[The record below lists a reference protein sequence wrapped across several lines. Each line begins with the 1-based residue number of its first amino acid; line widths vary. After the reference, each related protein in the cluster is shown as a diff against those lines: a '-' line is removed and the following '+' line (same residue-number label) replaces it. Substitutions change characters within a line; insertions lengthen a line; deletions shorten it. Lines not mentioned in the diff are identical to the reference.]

1 MNQFSTFKA
10 LAASALM
17 LTCGFGAIAQDR
29 NNDDEVV
36 KLDARSSRF
45 NYREGEIIVKFKPS
59 SLVNVR
65 SLNNGRF
72 STTGIK
78 TLDAKLN
85 ALGLFEAEPLMPL
98 SGGTVSTLSVK
109 SLSGQKVVD
118 NDMSKLYRLKF
129 DTAKLQSVDDAITQI
144 KSMAEVEYAE
154 PNYLV
159 YTLATDADV
168 YSLDPLYTQQWGFDA
183 INLPALWAMPKISDK
198 RPVIAILDT
207 GVEFTHMDLLNNI
220 WTNEAEYSGA
230 TGTDD
235 DGNGFA
241 DDMYGWDFVNQN
253 NRMDDYNGH
262 GTHCAGIAAAVGG
275 NGNGGV
281 GANPDALIMPIAV
294 LQSDGAGD
302 IATLVKGIDYATANG
317 ADVLSLSLGTYASSI
332 ALEQALAKAYQNAV
346 IVAAAGNDNLCIN
359 PHKCGNPPKVGAPMY
374 PAAYT
379 FVLGVQATDK
389 SGSLASFSN
398 YDCDG
403 PLFSNPTYFSE
414 EQLYNYELKAPGV
427 SVMSTYPGGRYKA
440 LNGTSM
446 ACPLVAGAISRLLQC
461 KEYASKEI
469 LFGDLIHAAN
479 GGNVNMLATYNITD
493 ADRKPNLRLVTYEL
507 NDTTGGDGD
516 YRADAG
522 ETLEIYPT
530 LRNDWGQAENI
541 KISIDF
547 GENEDLSIAQ
557 FIANDVDFGKPL
569 SSYAKGKSANP
580 IRIKLRDEIADGR
593 RIKFVLKATCDNME
607 GELTHEFTVT
617 VENGVE
623 IGGMVT
629 EDLTL
634 YPDVHYIV
642 TKSIAVPDSVKLTI
656 KPGTV
661 LKFKAGTGMSFS
673 ERAILDCVGTP
684 DSMITFTMA
693 DGETGRI
700 TSISGPFYFSK
711 NPESLIDSIN
721 NRVAYVYDYLQE
733 FNFVHFN
740 GINSQSRLLE
750 NLTFKNCIFS
760 LCNIDGNLSGNA
772 RFEYC
777 SVFHNRLN
785 TRNSNSGYL
794 LTIIN
799 SNFLSNEYSDPSC
812 FIGHDLDIIGG
823 KKASYN
829 YICGNLF
836 SNISRKFGR
845 CYSVSFETSTPSIL
859 KDYENYFG
867 SSIEYNVRKV
877 IHDMENPFNP
887 VGFGYVDLSNM
898 RTRPNPECHGI
909 VWKVVVNGYDAQ
921 DEFEQLS
928 PLGVGTHKFEV
939 YFNRKMKESAIPNIS
954 MGVRPPYTQTAIAE
968 NGSWSEYT
976 YQENDTTDV
985 TVSVYTA
992 YLTITG
998 NGALDGLNRIYVD
1011 GAQDLEN
1018 FEIPVENMRFNVEV
1032 SASGAMSAGFM
1043 AEAGLGKVNLTWE
1056 NPEENFDDMLGYN
1069 MYRYT
1074 VDTLGVASDTIRI
1087 NTRLLE
1093 PEEVALTDYDVVP
1106 GTTYYY
1112 YYKVMSTD
1120 LTENSPSLTIAA
1132 TPLTASKG
1140 DANGSMSID
1149 VADVVTEIAYLTNQ
1163 NPQPFIF
1170 EAADVN
1176 SDTYVNILDVVG
1188 TINIITTPAEASAM
1202 TADNAA
1208 TYSIEDGILY
1218 IESPVALGGVQL
1230 LLNTTA
1236 DKFEAMDALSGFEL
1250 VTSRQS
1256 ENSCLVLA
1264 YSMSGRSIATG
1275 KQAILKI
1282 GDAAI
1287 DEIILSDARGTNVL
1301 AVNADISGVGAVE
1314 AMQMSLP
1321 YPNPFSSELAIPYI
1335 IGQSGDNDV
1344 KIVVSDL
1351 AGRSVYLYETVNDLG
1366 EYLHTWTPGESVA
1379 NGVYFVS
1386 LYVNDTLMQTA
1397 KVVKE

>member
-1 MNQFSTFKA
+1 MKHLNLKA
-10 LAASALM
+10 FAASAL
-17 LTCGFGAIAQDR
+17 LLACGFGATAQDR

-45 NYREGEIIVKFKPS
+45 NYREGEIIVKFKQN
-59 SLVNVR
+59 SLVAVR
-65 SLNNGRF
+65 SLKNGQF
-72 STTGIK
+72 YTTGVK

-85 ALGLFEAEPLMPL
+85 SMGLFEAEPLMPL
-98 SGGTVSTLSVK
+98 SGGRVNNGVAVK
-109 SLSGQKVVD
+109 SLSGRVVND

-129 DTAKLQSVDDAITQI
+129 DTAKLKSVDDAITEI

-159 YTLATDADV
+159 YTLATDADA
-168 YSLDPLYTQQWGFDA
+168 YSLDPLYSQQWGFDA
-183 INLPALWAMPKISDK
+183 INLPALWAMPKISEK

-207 GVEFTHMDLLNNI
+207 GVEFTHLDLLNNI
-220 WTNEAEYSGA
+220 WTNEAEFSGS

-262 GTHCAGIAAAVGG
+262 GTHCAGIAAAVGC

-317 ADVLSLSLGTYASSI
+317 ADILSLSLGTYASSI

-346 IVAAAGNDNLCIN
+346 IVAAAGNDGLCIN
-359 PHKCGNPPKVGAPMY
+359 PHKCPMEIGAPMY

-389 SGSLASFSN
+389 SGELASFSN

-403 PLFSNPTYFSE
+403 PLFSNPIFFGE

-461 KEYASKEI
+461 KEYARKEI

-557 FIANDVDFGKPL
+557 FIANNVDFGKPL
-569 SSYAKGKSANP
+569 SSYAKAKSANP

-593 RIKFVLKATCDNME
+593 RIKFVIKATCGNME
-607 GELTHEFTVT
+607 RELAHEFTVT

-629 EDLTL
+629 EDMTL

-673 ERAILDCVGTP
+673 KNAILDCVGTP
-684 DSMITFTMA
+684 DSMITFTVA
-693 DGETGRI
+693 DGENGTIEGFHGKANQQSMQIGTHKVIRSVPIHTISYVCIDRMKGR
-700 TSISGPFYFSK
+700 TSFLEKI
-711 NPESLIDSIN
+711 
-721 NRVAYVYDYLQE
+721 
-733 FNFVHFN
+733 
-740 GINSQSRLLE
+740 RL
-750 NLTFKNCIFS
+750 NNCILKLNQGLFIADCELNYTQLYDNLIKVYFTGVNGLYS
-760 LCNIDGNLSGNA
+760 NMQNNIMD
-772 RFEYC
+772 
-777 SVFHNRLN
+777 
-785 TRNSNSGYL
+785 NSGLYDLYWSWL
-794 LTIIN
+794 LDN
-799 SNFLSNEYSDPSC
+799 NYSNKSTRYSQVSNTLYGPS
-812 FIGHDLDIIGG
+812 
-823 KKASYN
+823 
-829 YICGNLF
+829 
-836 SNISRKFGR
+836 
-845 CYSVSFETSTPSIL
+845 EPSIYT
-859 KDYENYFG
+859 DTITYYGTACEHIARRG
-867 SSIEYNVRKV
+867 IW
-877 IHDMENPFNP
+877 DMENPFNP
-887 VGFGYVDLSNM
+887 TGFGYVDLSNM
-898 RTRPNPECHGI
+898 RTRPHPECHGI

-921 DEFEQLS
+921 DEFEQLP

-939 YFNRKMKESAIPNIS
+939 YFNRKMKESAVPNIS

-968 NGSWSEYT
+968 NGTWSEYT

-1018 FEIPVENMRFNVEV
+1018 FEIPVENMRFNVQV

-1093 PEEVALTDYDVVP
+1093 PEEVVLTDYDVVP

-1112 YYKVMSTD
+1112 YYKVLRTNM
-1120 LTENSPSLTIAA
+1120 TENSPSLTVAA

-1176 SDTYVNILDVVG
+1176 SDEAVNILDVVG
-1188 TINIITTPAEASAM
+1188 TLNIIITPADASAM
-1202 TADNAA
+1202 IADNAA

-1250 VTSRQS
+1250 VTSRQD

-1275 KQAILKI
+1275 RQAILKI

-1287 DEIILSDARGTNVL
+1287 DEIILSDTRGKNVL
-1301 AVNADISGVGAVE
+1301 AANADISGIGSIE

-1321 YPNPFSSELAIPYI
+1321 YPNPFTVELSIPYI
-1335 IGQSGDNDV
+1335 IGQSGDNNV
-1344 KIVVSDL
+1344 KIMITDL
-1351 AGRSVYLYETVNDLG
+1351 AGRTVNIHETVQDLG
-1366 EYLHTWTPGESVA
+1366 KYVYTWTPDESVA
-1379 NGVYFVS
+1379 DGVYFVS

>member
-1 MNQFSTFKA
+1 MFNSTKIKA
-10 LAASALM
+10 IAASAVL
-17 LTCGFGAIAQDR
+17 LACGVGTLYAQDR

-45 NYREGEIIVKFKPS
+45 NYREGEIIVKFKENS
-59 SLVNVR
+59 IVAVR
-65 SLNNGRF
+65 SLKDGRF
-72 STTGIK
+72 STTGVK

-85 ALGLFEAEPLMPL
+85 DLGLFEAEPLMPL
-98 SGGTVSTLSVK
+98 SGGNVNAGVTVK
-109 SLSGQKVVD
+109 SLSGKVIND
-118 NDMSKLYRLKF
+118 NNMSKLYRLRF
-129 DTAKLQSVDDAITQI
+129 DTTKLKSVDATIDEI
-144 KSMAEVEYAE
+144 KSMGEVEYAE

-159 YTLATDADV
+159 YSLATDADA
-168 YSLDPLYTQQWGFDA
+168 YSLDPLYSQQWGFDA

-207 GVEFTHMDLLNNI
+207 GVEFTHLDLLNNI
-220 WTNEAEYSGA
+220 WTNEAEFVGASGV
-230 TGTDD
+230 DD

-241 DDMYGWDFVNQN
+241 DDMYGWDFINQS

-262 GTHCAGIAAAVGG
+262 GTHCAGIAAAAGG

-281 GANPDALIMPIAV
+281 GANPDALIMPISV

-302 IATLVKGIDYATANG
+302 IATLIKGIDYAVANG
-317 ADVLSLSLGTYASSI
+317 ADILSLSLGTYASSI
-332 ALEQALAKAYQNAV
+332 AFEQALGKAYQNAV
-346 IVAAAGNDNLCIN
+346 IVAAAGNDGKCIN
-359 PHKCGNPPKVGAPMY
+359 PHKCGDPERMGTPMY
-374 PAAYT
+374 PAAYN
-379 FVLGVQATDK
+379 FVLGVQATSQ

-403 PLFSNPTYFSE
+403 PLFSNPTFFGE

-522 ETLEIYPT
+522 EMLEIYPT
-530 LRNDWGQAENI
+530 LRNDWGKAENI

-557 FIANDVDFGKPL
+557 FMANNVDFGKSL

-580 IRIKLRDEIADGR
+580 IRIKLRNEIADGR

-607 GELTHEFTVT
+607 GELVHDITVK

-623 IGGMVT
+623 IGGMIT
-629 EDLTL
+629 ENTTL
-634 YPDVHYIV
+634 YPNVHYIV
-642 TKSIAVPDSVKLTI
+642 TKSIAVPDNVKLTI
-656 KPGTV
+656 KPGAV
-661 LKFKAGTGMSFS
+661 LKFKANTGMSFAQN
-673 ERAILDCVGTP
+673 AILDCVGTP
-684 DSMITFTMA
+684 DSMIVFSFDEITAARLSGTRSNNGKFQH
-693 DGETGRI
+693 EVKFVKFEGR
-700 TSISGPFYFSK
+700 FSAT
-711 NPESLIDSIN
+711 NVQMIDCLG
-721 NRVAYVYDYLQE
+721 YLS
-733 FNFVHFN
+733 
-740 GINSQSRLLE
+740 NSSNYYQCNMTRCSFIGL
-750 NLTFKNCIFS
+750 FS
-760 LCNIDGNLSGNA
+760 ANLSGNIPLI
-772 RFEYC
+772 Y
-777 SVFHNRLN
+777 
-785 TRNSNSGYL
+785 Y
-794 LTIIN
+794 
-799 SNFLSNEYSDPSC
+799 SNFSSLIKPSYES
-812 FIGHDLDIIGG
+812 FIDKNFNANNNAFLIDADSKDHAISANYDTPQIIKDSTNYYGTAREDIARKGILDM
-823 KKASYN
+823 A
-829 YICGNLF
+829 
-836 SNISRKFGR
+836 
-845 CYSVSFETSTPSIL
+845 
-859 KDYENYFG
+859 
-867 SSIEYNVRKV
+867 
-877 IHDMENPFNP
+877 NPFNP

-898 RTRPNPECHGI
+898 RTRPSAVNHGI

-921 DEFEQLS
+921 DEFEQMP

-954 MGVRPPYTQTAIAE
+954 MDVRPPYTQNAIAE

-992 YLTITG
+992 YLTI
-998 NGALDGLNRIYVD
+998 NGSGAFDGLNRIYVD

-1018 FEIPVENMRFNVEV
+1018 FEIPVENVRFNVDV
-1032 SASGAMSAGFM
+1032 SASGAMSTGFM

-1074 VDTLGVASDTIRI
+1074 VDTAGVASDTIKI

-1093 PEEVALTDYDVVP
+1093 PEEVNLTDFDVVP

-1112 YYKVMSTD
+1112 YYKVLRTS
-1120 LTENSPSLTIAA
+1120 LTENSPSLTVAA

-1188 TINIITTPAEASAM
+1188 TLNIIITPDAASAM
-1202 TADNAA
+1202 TVDNAA
-1208 TYSIEDGILY
+1208 TYSVEDGVLY

-1236 DKFEAMDALSGFEL
+1236 DKFEAMEALDGFEL

-1275 KQAILKI
+1275 RQAILKL
-1282 GDAAI
+1282 GDATI

-1301 AVNADISGVGAVE
+1301 AVNADVSGVGSIE

-1321 YPNPFSSELAIPYI
+1321 YPNPFTTELNVPYI
-1335 IGQSGDNDV
+1335 IGQNGDNDV
-1344 KIVVSDL
+1344 KITVTDL
-1351 AGRSVYLYETVNDLG
+1351 AGRTVAAYEAVNG
-1366 EYLHTWTPGESVA
+1366 IGSYTWTWTPGKTVA
-1379 NGVYFVS
+1379 DGVYFVS
-1386 LYVNDTLMQTA
+1386 LYVNDTLMQTT
-1397 KVVKE
+1397 KVVKN

>member
-10 LAASALM
+10 LATSALM

-168 YSLDPLYTQQWGFDA
+168 YSLDPLYSQQWGFDA

-207 GVEFTHMDLLNNI
+207 GVEFTHLDLLNNI
-220 WTNEAEYSGA
+220 WTNEAEFSGA

-359 PHKCGNPPKVGAPMY
+359 PHLCGNPPKVGAPMY

-403 PLFSNPTYFSE
+403 PLFSNPAYFSE

-427 SVMSTYPGGRYKA
+427 TVMSTYPGGRYKA

-569 SSYAKGKSANP
+569 SSYAKAKSANP

-607 GELTHEFTVT
+607 GELIHEFTVT

-656 KPGTV
+656 KPGAV

-673 ERAILDCVGTP
+673 KGAILDCVGNP

-693 DGETGRI
+693 YGETGSLDGFYGVSDYEYI
-700 TSISGPFYFSK
+700 TLLGERLSIPIHKFSYVRFNHLVNRGYLFNDMMLENSIVKNLDVGILFSIRSSGDLYLTTFKSNIYSTGFSRGDF
-711 NPESLIDSIN
+711 NGVYN
-721 NRVAYVYDYLQE
+721 NCVNNQTPYSFKIL
-733 FNFVHFN
+733 
-740 GINSQSRLLE
+740 GINSPVYFRTQ
-750 NLTFKNCIFS
+750 NNIFS
-760 LCNIDGNLSGNA
+760 NKSIYLGIGNLELDTNTPVIIEDSVTYYGTSREDIA
-772 RFEYC
+772 RI
-777 SVFHNRLN
+777 
-785 TRNSNSGYL
+785 G
-794 LTIIN
+794 II
-799 SNFLSNEYSDPSC
+799 
-812 FIGHDLDIIGG
+812 
-823 KKASYN
+823 
-829 YICGNLF
+829 
-836 SNISRKFGR
+836 
-845 CYSVSFETSTPSIL
+845 
-859 KDYENYFG
+859 
-867 SSIEYNVRKV
+867 
-877 IHDMENPFNP
+877 DMENPFNP

-898 RTRPNPECHGI
+898 RTRPHPECHGI

-921 DEFEQLS
+921 DEFEQLP

-954 MGVRPPYTQTAIAE
+954 MGVRPPYTQNAIAE

-1120 LTENSPSLTIAA
+1120 LTENSPSLTVAA

-1256 ENSCLVLA
+1256 ESSCLVLA

-1282 GDAAI
+1282 GDATI

-1321 YPNPFSSELAIPYI
+1321 YPNPFSTELAIPYI

>member
-1 MNQFSTFKA
+1 MKHLNFKA
-10 LAASALM
+10 FAASAL
-17 LTCGFGAIAQDR
+17 LLACGFGATAQDR

-45 NYREGEIIVKFKPS
+45 NYREGEIIVKFKQN
-59 SLVNVR
+59 SLVAVR
-65 SLNNGRF
+65 SLKNGQF
-72 STTGIK
+72 STTGVK

-85 ALGLFEAEPLMPL
+85 SMGLFEAEPLMPL
-98 SGGTVSTLSVK
+98 SGGRVNNGVAVK
-109 SLSGQKVVD
+109 SLSGRVVND

-129 DTAKLQSVDDAITQI
+129 DTAKLKSVHDAITEI

-168 YSLDPLYTQQWGFDA
+168 YSLDPLYNQQWGFDA

-207 GVEFTHMDLLNNI
+207 GVEFTHLDLLNNI
-220 WTNEAEYSGA
+220 WTNEAEFSGA

-317 ADVLSLSLGTYASSI
+317 ADILSLSLGTYASSI

-346 IVAAAGNDNLCIN
+346 IVAAAGNDNRCIN
-359 PHKCGNPPKVGAPMY
+359 PHLCKNGLGAPMY

-389 SGSLASFSN
+389 SGELALFSN

-403 PLFSNPTYFSE
+403 PLFSNPDYFSE

-469 LFGDLIHAAN
+469 LFGDLIHASN

-493 ADRKPNLRLVTYEL
+493 ADRKPNLRLITYEL

-522 ETLEIYPT
+522 ETLEIYPK

-557 FIANDVDFGKPL
+557 FIANNVDFGKPL
-569 SSYAKGKSANP
+569 SSYAKAKSANP

-593 RIKFVLKATCDNME
+593 RIKFILKATCDNME
-607 GELTHEFTVT
+607 DELTHEFTVT

-673 ERAILDCVGTP
+673 KNALLDCVGTP

-693 DGETGRI
+693 DGETGDMI
-700 TSISGPFYFSK
+700 GFSGSVISEYSANDGMYLFTYNHVFCYAIFSGLKSGKLFESILLNHSEIKNCSLDNALYLEDVGLKYSNLYSNYFSDIRRGTQQVTHSNLIK
-711 NPESLIDSIN
+711 NNNGRSSIFH
-721 NRVAYVYDYLQE
+721 VSKYAY
-733 FNFVHFN
+733 
-740 GINSQSRLLE
+740 G
-750 NLTFKNCIFS
+750 
-760 LCNIDGNLSGNA
+760 
-772 RFEYC
+772 
-777 SVFHNRLN
+777 LN
-785 TRNSNSGYL
+785 VLSNSL
-794 LTIIN
+794 
-799 SNFLSNEYSDPSC
+799 NFRYDT
-812 FIGHDLDIIGG
+812 
-823 KKASYN
+823 
-829 YICGNLF
+829 
-836 SNISRKFGR
+836 
-845 CYSVSFETSTPSIL
+845 SFPSIYL
-859 KDYENYFG
+859 DEDRYYGTSREDIARIG
-867 SSIEYNVRKV
+867 IL
-877 IHDMENPFNP
+877 DMENPFNP

-898 RTRPNPECHGI
+898 RTRPHPECHGI

-921 DEFEQLS
+921 DEFEQLP

-939 YFNRKMKESAIPNIS
+939 YFNRKMKESAVPNIS

-976 YQENDTTDV
+976 YQENDTTNV

-1112 YYKVMSTD
+1112 YYKVLRTNM
-1120 LTENSPSLTIAA
+1120 TENSPSLTVAA

-1149 VADVVTEIAYLTNQ
+1149 VADVVTEIAYLTHQ

-1176 SDTYVNILDVVG
+1176 SDEAVNILDVVG
-1188 TINIITTPAEASAM
+1188 TLNIIITPADASVM

-1218 IESPVALGGVQL
+1218 VESPVALGGVQL

-1250 VTSRQS
+1250 VTSRQG

-1264 YSMSGRSIATG
+1264 YSMSGRSIAIG
-1275 KQAILKI
+1275 RQAILKI

-1287 DEIILSDARGTNVL
+1287 DEIILSDTRGKNVL
-1301 AVNADISGVGAVE
+1301 AANADISGVGSIE

-1321 YPNPFSSELAIPYI
+1321 YPNPFTVELSIPYI
-1335 IGQSGDNDV
+1335 IGQSGDNNV
-1344 KIVVSDL
+1344 KIMITDL
-1351 AGRSVYLYETVNDLG
+1351 AGRTVNIHETVQDLG
-1366 EYLHTWTPGESVA
+1366 KYVYTWTPGESVA
-1379 NGVYFVS
+1379 DGVYFVS

-1397 KVVKE
+1397 NVVKE

>member
-1 MNQFSTFKA
+1 
-10 LAASALM
+10 M
-17 LTCGFGAIAQDR
+17 LRQEIEGYGT
-29 NNDDEVV
+29 NNNIINNI
-36 KLDARSSRF
+36 SSK
-45 NYREGEIIVKFKPS
+45 V
-59 SLVNVR
+59 
-65 SLNNGRF
+65 
-72 STTGIK
+72 IK
-78 TLDAKLN
+78 
-85 ALGLFEAEPLMPL
+85 
-98 SGGTVSTLSVK
+98 SVSTYNS
-109 SLSGQKVVD
+109 D
-118 NDMSKLYRLKF
+118 N
-129 DTAKLQSVDDAITQI
+129 V
-144 KSMAEVEYAE
+144 
-154 PNYLV
+154 
-159 YTLATDADV
+159 
-168 YSLDPLYTQQWGFDA
+168 
-183 INLPALWAMPKISDK
+183 
-198 RPVIAILDT
+198 
-207 GVEFTHMDLLNNI
+207 
-220 WTNEAEYSGA
+220 
-230 TGTDD
+230 
-235 DGNGFA
+235 
-241 DDMYGWDFVNQN
+241 
-253 NRMDDYNGH
+253 
-262 GTHCAGIAAAVGG
+262 
-275 NGNGGV
+275 
-281 GANPDALIMPIAV
+281 
-294 LQSDGAGD
+294 
-302 IATLVKGIDYATANG
+302 
-317 ADVLSLSLGTYASSI
+317 
-332 ALEQALAKAYQNAV
+332 
-346 IVAAAGNDNLCIN
+346 
-359 PHKCGNPPKVGAPMY
+359 
-374 PAAYT
+374 
-379 FVLGVQATDK
+379 
-389 SGSLASFSN
+389 FSN
-398 YDCDG
+398 Y
-403 PLFSNPTYFSE
+403 SKAYK
-414 EQLYNYELKAPGV
+414 NYINASFNT
-427 SVMSTYPGGRYKA
+427 SVNIVRDSTNYY
-440 LNGTSM
+440 GTSREDI
-446 ACPLVAGAISRLLQC
+446 ARIG
-461 KEYASKEI
+461 I
-469 LFGDLIHAAN
+469 L
-479 GGNVNMLATYNITD
+479 
-493 ADRKPNLRLVTYEL
+493 
-507 NDTTGGDGD
+507 
-516 YRADAG
+516 
-522 ETLEIYPT
+522 
-530 LRNDWGQAENI
+530 
-541 KISIDF
+541 
-547 GENEDLSIAQ
+547 
-557 FIANDVDFGKPL
+557 
-569 SSYAKGKSANP
+569 
-580 IRIKLRDEIADGR
+580 
-593 RIKFVLKATCDNME
+593 
-607 GELTHEFTVT
+607 
-617 VENGVE
+617 
-623 IGGMVT
+623 
-629 EDLTL
+629 
-634 YPDVHYIV
+634 
-642 TKSIAVPDSVKLTI
+642 
-656 KPGTV
+656 
-661 LKFKAGTGMSFS
+661 
-673 ERAILDCVGTP
+673 
-684 DSMITFTMA
+684 
-693 DGETGRI
+693 
-700 TSISGPFYFSK
+700 
-711 NPESLIDSIN
+711 
-721 NRVAYVYDYLQE
+721 
-733 FNFVHFN
+733 
-740 GINSQSRLLE
+740 
-750 NLTFKNCIFS
+750 
-760 LCNIDGNLSGNA
+760 
-772 RFEYC
+772 
-777 SVFHNRLN
+777 
-785 TRNSNSGYL
+785 
-794 LTIIN
+794 
-799 SNFLSNEYSDPSC
+799 
-812 FIGHDLDIIGG
+812 
-823 KKASYN
+823 
-829 YICGNLF
+829 
-836 SNISRKFGR
+836 
-845 CYSVSFETSTPSIL
+845 
-859 KDYENYFG
+859 
-867 SSIEYNVRKV
+867 
-877 IHDMENPFNP
+877 DMENPFNP
-887 VGFGYVDLSNM
+887 TGYGYVDLSNM

-921 DEFEQLS
+921 DEFEQLP

-1120 LTENSPSLTIAA
+1120 LTENSPSLTVAA

-1321 YPNPFSSELAIPYI
+1321 YPNPFSTELAIPYI

>member
-1 MNQFSTFKA
+1 MKKHLNFKA
-10 LAASALM
+10 FAASALM
-17 LTCGFGAIAQDR
+17 LACGIGVMAQDR

-45 NYREGEIIVKFKPS
+45 NHREGEIIVKFKQN
-59 SLVNVR
+59 SLVAVR
-65 SLNNGRF
+65 SLKNGQF
-72 STTGIK
+72 STTGVK

-85 ALGLFEAEPLMPL
+85 SMGLFEAEPLMPL
-98 SGGTVSTLSVK
+98 SGGSVNTGVAVK
-109 SLSGQKVVD
+109 SLTGRVVND

-129 DTAKLQSVDDAITQI
+129 DTAKLKSVDEAITEI

-159 YTLATDADV
+159 YTLATDADA
-168 YSLDPLYTQQWGFDA
+168 YSLDPLYSQQWGFDA
-183 INLPALWAMPKISDK
+183 INLPALWAMPKVNDK

-207 GVEFTHMDLLNNI
+207 GVEFTHLDLLNNI
-220 WTNEAEYSGA
+220 WTNEAEFSGA

-317 ADVLSLSLGTYASSI
+317 ADILSLSLGTYASSI

-346 IVAAAGNDNLCIN
+346 IVAAAGNDYLCIN
-359 PHKCGNPPKVGAPMY
+359 PHRCDINGKNAFENKPMY
-374 PAAYT
+374 PAAYN

-403 PLFSNPTYFSE
+403 PLFSNPDFFGE

-493 ADRKPNLRLVTYEL
+493 VDRKPNLRLVTYEL

-547 GENEDLSIAQ
+547 GENEDMSIAQ

-569 SSYAKGKSANP
+569 SSYAKAKSTNP

-642 TKSIAVPDSVKLTI
+642 TKSIAVPDNVKLTI

-673 ERAILDCVGTP
+673 KNSILDCVGTP

-693 DGETGRI
+693 DGETGNM
-700 TSISGPFYFSK
+700 T
-711 NPESLIDSIN
+711 N
-721 NRVAYVYDYLQE
+721 
-733 FNFVHFN
+733 FN
-740 GINSQSRLLE
+740 GVSIYTSYYHELGKYSIFIPIQKFMYVDFNSIRSSELTLFNDIMLE
-750 NLTFKNCIFS
+750 NCVVKHSTFE
-760 LCNIDGNLSGNA
+760 DG
-772 RFEYC
+772 
-777 SVFHNRLN
+777 
-785 TRNSNSGYL
+785 
-794 LTIIN
+794 
-799 SNFLSNEYSDPSC
+799 
-812 FIGHDLDIIGG
+812 
-823 KKASYN
+823 
-829 YICGNLF
+829 
-836 SNISRKFGR
+836 
-845 CYSVSFETSTPSIL
+845 
-859 KDYENYFG
+859 FG
-867 SSIEYNVRKV
+867 SSNTAYDNFLTVHKSNLHSNSFSEMKDINGEYNNGVNNRCEIFKELRVEAFSSDGMHFLHKNNIFSNQSDQWGIGNLRLNVKKV
-877 IHDMENPFNP
+877 SIAEDSVSYYGTSREDIARIGILDMENPFYP
-887 VGFGYVDLSNM
+887 AGFGYVDLSNM
-898 RTRPNPECHGI
+898 RTRPYPECHGI

-921 DEFEQLS
+921 DEFEQLP

-939 YFNRKMKESAIPNIS
+939 YFNRKMKESAVPNIS
-954 MGVRPPYTQTAIAE
+954 MGVRPPYTQNAIAE

-976 YQENDTTDV
+976 YQENDGTEV

-1093 PEEVALTDYDVVP
+1093 PEEVVLTDYDVVP

-1112 YYKVMSTD
+1112 YYKVLRTNMA
-1120 LTENSPSLTIAA
+1120 ENSPSLTVAA

-1176 SDTYVNILDVVG
+1176 SDEAVNILDVVG
-1188 TINIITTPAEASAM
+1188 TLNIIITPADASAM

-1230 LLNTTA
+1230 MLNTKA

-1250 VTSRQS
+1250 VTSRQG

-1264 YSMSGRSIATG
+1264 YSMSGRSIAAG

-1287 DEIILSDARGTNVL
+1287 DEIILSDARGKNVL

-1321 YPNPFSSELAIPYI
+1321 YPNPFTTELSIPYI
-1335 IGQSGDNDV
+1335 IGQSGDNNV
-1344 KIVVSDL
+1344 KITVTDL
-1351 AGRSVYLYETVNDLG
+1351 AGRTVNLYEAVNDLG
-1366 EYLHTWTPGESVA
+1366 GYVYTWTPGESVA
-1379 NGVYFVS
+1379 DGVYFVS
-1386 LYVNDTLMQTA
+1386 LYVNGTLMQTA

>member
-1 MNQFSTFKA
+1 MKHLNFKA
-10 LAASALM
+10 FAASAL
-17 LTCGFGAIAQDR
+17 LLACGFGATAQDR

-45 NYREGEIIVKFKPS
+45 NYREGEIIVKFKQN
-59 SLVNVR
+59 SLVAVR
-65 SLNNGRF
+65 SLKNGQF
-72 STTGIK
+72 STTGVK
-78 TLDAKLN
+78 ALDAKLN
-85 ALGLFEAEPLMPL
+85 SMGLFEAEPLMPL
-98 SGGTVSTLSVK
+98 SGGRVNTGVAVK
-109 SLSGQKVVD
+109 SLSGRVVND

-129 DTAKLQSVDDAITQI
+129 DTAKLKSVDDAITEI

-168 YSLDPLYTQQWGFDA
+168 YSLDPLYSQQWGFDA

-207 GVEFTHMDLLNNI
+207 GVEFTHLDLLNNI
-220 WTNEAEYSGA
+220 WTNEAEFSGA

-317 ADVLSLSLGTYASSI
+317 ADILSLSLGTYASSI

-346 IVAAAGNDNLCIN
+346 IVAAAGNDNRCIN
-359 PHKCGNPPKVGAPMY
+359 PHLCENGLGAPMY

-389 SGSLASFSN
+389 SGELALFSN

-403 PLFSNPTYFSE
+403 PLFSNPDYFSE

-479 GGNVNMLATYNITD
+479 GGNVNMLATYNTTD
-493 ADRKPNLRLVTYEL
+493 ADRKPNLRLITYEL

-557 FIANDVDFGKPL
+557 FIANNVDFGKPL
-569 SSYAKGKSANP
+569 SSYAKAKSANP

-593 RIKFVLKATCDNME
+593 RIKFILKATCDNME
-607 GELTHEFTVT
+607 DELTHEFTVT

-642 TKSIAVPDSVKLTI
+642 TKPIAVPDSVKLTI

-673 ERAILDCVGTP
+673 KNAILDCVGTP

-693 DGETGRI
+693 DGETGYFNSIRGFNNGSEKFI
-700 TSISGPFYFSK
+700 HTMKHVNFYNLYTNAGGFSNMQFENCNFKNIIRKSATSSG
-711 NPESLIDSIN
+711 SLIHISSLNYCNVLNNYTQRIEFNRQGEFNNIIN
-721 NRVAYVYDYLQE
+721 NIFYYKI
-733 FNFVHFN
+733 
-740 GINSQSRLLE
+740 GIDVERSI
-750 NLTFKNCIFS
+750 K
-760 LCNIDGNLSGNA
+760 
-772 RFEYC
+772 
-777 SVFHNRLN
+777 
-785 TRNSNSGYL
+785 
-794 LTIIN
+794 
-799 SNFLSNEYSDPSC
+799 
-812 FIGHDLDIIGG
+812 G
-823 KKASYN
+823 KKN
-829 YICGNLF
+829 NLF
-836 SNISRKFGR
+836 SNTDKDYKNGNLN
-845 CYSVSFETSTPSIL
+845 YDTSTPSI
-859 KDYENYFG
+859 
-867 SSIEYNVRKV
+867 YNDSTTFLGTSREDFAR
-877 IHDMENPFNP
+877 IGILDMENPFNP
-887 VGFGYVDLSNM
+887 TGFGYVDLSNM
-898 RTRPNPECHGI
+898 RTRPYTECHGI

-921 DEFEQLS
+921 DEFEQLP

-939 YFNRKMKESAIPNIS
+939 YFNRKMKESAVPNIS

-1087 NTRLLE
+1087 NTRLLD
-1093 PEEVALTDYDVVP
+1093 PEEVVLTDYDVVP

-1112 YYKVMSTD
+1112 YYKVLRTNMA
-1120 LTENSPSLTIAA
+1120 ENSPSLTVAA

-1176 SDTYVNILDVVG
+1176 SDEAVNILDVVG
-1188 TINIITTPAEASAM
+1188 TLNIIITPADASAM

-1218 IESPVALGGVQL
+1218 VESPVALGGVQL

-1250 VTSRQS
+1250 VTSRQG

-1275 KQAILKI
+1275 RQAILKI

-1287 DEIILSDARGTNVL
+1287 DEIILSDTRGKNVL
-1301 AVNADISGVGAVE
+1301 ATNADISGVGSIE

-1321 YPNPFSSELAIPYI
+1321 YPNPFTVELSIPYI
-1335 IGQSGDNDV
+1335 IGQSGENNV
-1344 KIVVSDL
+1344 KIMITDL
-1351 AGRSVYLYETVNDLG
+1351 AGRTVNIHETVQDLG
-1366 EYLHTWTPGESVA
+1366 KYVYTWTSGESVA
-1379 NGVYFVS
+1379 DGVYFVS
-1386 LYVNDTLMQTA
+1386 LYVNETLMQTA

>member
-1 MNQFSTFKA
+1 MKHLNLKA
-10 LAASALM
+10 FAASAL
-17 LTCGFGAIAQDR
+17 LLACGFGATAQDR

-45 NYREGEIIVKFKPS
+45 NYREGEIIVKFKQN
-59 SLVNVR
+59 SLVAVR
-65 SLNNGRF
+65 SLKNGQF
-72 STTGIK
+72 YTTGVK

-85 ALGLFEAEPLMPL
+85 SMGLFEAEPLMPL
-98 SGGTVSTLSVK
+98 SGGRVNNGVAVK
-109 SLSGQKVVD
+109 SLSGRVVND

-129 DTAKLQSVDDAITQI
+129 DTAKLKSVDDAITEI

-159 YTLATDADV
+159 YTLATDADA
-168 YSLDPLYTQQWGFDA
+168 YSLDPLYSQQWGFDA
-183 INLPALWAMPKISDK
+183 INLPALWAMPKISEK

-207 GVEFTHMDLLNNI
+207 GVEFTHLDLLNNI
-220 WTNEAEYSGA
+220 WTNEAEFSGS

-262 GTHCAGIAAAVGG
+262 GTHCAGIAAAVGC

-317 ADVLSLSLGTYASSI
+317 ADILSLSLGTYASSI

-346 IVAAAGNDNLCIN
+346 IVAAAGNDGLCIN
-359 PHKCGNPPKVGAPMY
+359 PHKCPMEIGAPMY

-389 SGSLASFSN
+389 SGELASFSN

-403 PLFSNPTYFSE
+403 PLFSNPIFFGE

-461 KEYASKEI
+461 KEYARKEI

-557 FIANDVDFGKPL
+557 FIANNVDFGKPL
-569 SSYAKGKSANP
+569 SSYAKAKSANP

-593 RIKFVLKATCDNME
+593 RIKFVIKATCGNME
-607 GELTHEFTVT
+607 RELAHEFTVT

-629 EDLTL
+629 EDMTL

-673 ERAILDCVGTP
+673 KNTILDCVGTP
-684 DSMITFTMA
+684 DSMITFTVA
-693 DGETGRI
+693 DGENGTIEGFHGKANQQSMQIGTHKVIRSVPIHTISYVCIDRMKGR
-700 TSISGPFYFSK
+700 TSFLEKI
-711 NPESLIDSIN
+711 
-721 NRVAYVYDYLQE
+721 
-733 FNFVHFN
+733 
-740 GINSQSRLLE
+740 RL
-750 NLTFKNCIFS
+750 NNCILKLNQGLFIADCELNYTQLYDNLIKVYFTGVNGLYS
-760 LCNIDGNLSGNA
+760 NMQNNIMD
-772 RFEYC
+772 
-777 SVFHNRLN
+777 
-785 TRNSNSGYL
+785 NSGLYDLYWSWL
-794 LTIIN
+794 LDN
-799 SNFLSNEYSDPSC
+799 NYSNKSTRYSQVSNTLYGPS
-812 FIGHDLDIIGG
+812 
-823 KKASYN
+823 
-829 YICGNLF
+829 
-836 SNISRKFGR
+836 
-845 CYSVSFETSTPSIL
+845 EPSIYT
-859 KDYENYFG
+859 DTITYYGTACEHIARRG
-867 SSIEYNVRKV
+867 IW
-877 IHDMENPFNP
+877 DMENPFNP
-887 VGFGYVDLSNM
+887 TGFGYVDLSNM
-898 RTRPNPECHGI
+898 RTRPHPECHGI

-921 DEFEQLS
+921 DEFEQLP

-939 YFNRKMKESAIPNIS
+939 YFNRKMKESAVPNIS

-968 NGSWSEYT
+968 NGTWSEYT

-1018 FEIPVENMRFNVEV
+1018 FEIPVENMRFNVQV

-1093 PEEVALTDYDVVP
+1093 PEEVVLTDYDVVP

-1112 YYKVMSTD
+1112 YYKVLRTNM
-1120 LTENSPSLTIAA
+1120 TENSPSLTVAA

-1176 SDTYVNILDVVG
+1176 SDEAVNILDVVG
-1188 TINIITTPAEASAM
+1188 TLNIIITPADASAM
-1202 TADNAA
+1202 IADNAA

-1250 VTSRQS
+1250 VTSRQD

-1275 KQAILKI
+1275 RQAILKI

-1287 DEIILSDARGTNVL
+1287 DEIILSDTRGKNVL
-1301 AVNADISGVGAVE
+1301 AANADISGIGSIE

-1321 YPNPFSSELAIPYI
+1321 YPNPFTVELSIPYI
-1335 IGQSGDNDV
+1335 IGQSGDNNV
-1344 KIVVSDL
+1344 KIMITDL
-1351 AGRSVYLYETVNDLG
+1351 AGRTVNIHETVQDLG
-1366 EYLHTWTPGESVA
+1366 KYVYTWTPDESVA
-1379 NGVYFVS
+1379 DGVYFVS

>member
-168 YSLDPLYTQQWGFDA
+168 YSLDPLYSQQWGFDA

-220 WTNEAEYSGA
+220 WTNEAEFSGA

-359 PHKCGNPPKVGAPMY
+359 PHMCGNPPKVGAPMY

-403 PLFSNPTYFSE
+403 PLFSNPTYFNE

-569 SSYAKGKSANP
+569 SSYAKAKSANP

-642 TKSIAVPDSVKLTI
+642 TKSIAVPDGVTLTI

-661 LKFKAGTGMSFS
+661 LKFKDDVGLAVSSQGHII
-673 ERAILDCVGTP
+673 ANGTP
-684 DSMITFTMA
+684 DSLIYFTKTDLSKSWMGIYLHSNDLLSYSKIDNVDIYSSGSSLKANIKNSIIEDCHFWSLSMLDDVAAVRSNLVDIITTWGNSFFCAAESSNIFNFTVGYNSNVGA
-693 DGETGRI
+693 NIIIE
-700 TSISGPFYFSK
+700 
-711 NPESLIDSIN
+711 NIN
-721 NRVAYVYDYLQE
+721 NSNYINNYWEYKEKKYYFGEDIKEPKVKKLNNIYFGTSNDALVRPYIWDINNSFGANYTFIEYDL
-733 FNFVHFN
+733 
-740 GINSQSRLLE
+740 
-750 NLTFKNCIFS
+750 
-760 LCNIDGNLSGNA
+760 
-772 RFEYC
+772 
-777 SVFHNRLN
+777 
-785 TRNSNSGYL
+785 
-794 LTIIN
+794 
-799 SNFLSNEYSDPSC
+799 SNFL
-812 FIGHDLDIIGG
+812 
-823 KKASYN
+823 
-829 YICGNLF
+829 
-836 SNISRKFGR
+836 
-845 CYSVSFETSTPSIL
+845 TTPSV
-859 KDYENYFG
+859 EA
-867 SSIEYNVRKV
+867 
-877 IHDMENPFNP
+877 
-887 VGFGYVDLSNM
+887 
-898 RTRPNPECHGI
+898 HGI

-921 DEFEQLS
+921 DEFEQLP

-954 MGVRPPYTQTAIAE
+954 MGVRPPYTQNAIAE

-1093 PEEVALTDYDVVP
+1093 PEEIALTDYDVVP

-1112 YYKVMSTD
+1112 YYKVLRTNMA
-1120 LTENSPSLTIAA
+1120 ENSPSLTVAA

-1256 ENSCLVLA
+1256 ESSCLVLA

-1287 DEIILSDARGTNVL
+1287 DEIILSDARGANVL

-1321 YPNPFSSELAIPYI
+1321 YPNPFSTELAIPYI

>member
-1 MNQFSTFKA
+1 MNQLFKLKA
-10 LAASALM
+10 FAVSALM
-17 LTCGFGAIAQDR
+17 LACGFGAIAQDR

-36 KLDARSSRF
+36 KLDTRSSRF
-45 NYREGEIIVKFKPS
+45 NYREGEFIVKFKPS

-65 SLNNGRF
+65 SLKNGQF

-85 ALGLFEAEPLMPL
+85 AMGLFEAEPLMPL
-98 SGGTVSTLSVK
+98 SGANVNTITVK
-109 SLSGQKVVD
+109 SLNGQKVVD

-129 DTAKLQSVDDAITQI
+129 DTAKLKSVDEVITEI

-168 YSLDPLYTQQWGFDA
+168 YSLDPLYGEQWGFDA

-220 WTNEAEYSGA
+220 WTNEAEFTGA

-235 DGNGFA
+235 DGNGYK

-275 NGNGGV
+275 NGKGGV

-317 ADVLSLSLGTYASSI
+317 ADILSLSLGTYALSI

-346 IVAAAGNDNLCIN
+346 IVAAAGNDGLCIN
-359 PHKCGNPPKVGAPMY
+359 PHLCGIQPGAPMY

-403 PLFSNPTYFSE
+403 PLFSNPNFFGE
-414 EQLYNYELKAPGV
+414 EQLCNYELKAPGV
-427 SVMSTYPGGRYKA
+427 SVTSTYPGGRYKA

-461 KEYASKEI
+461 KEYTSREI

-547 GENEDLSIAQ
+547 GENEDMLIAQ
-557 FIANDVDFGKPL
+557 FLTNGVDFGKPL
-569 SSYAKGKSANP
+569 SSYAKAKSANP

-593 RIKFVLKATCDNME
+593 RIKFVLKATCDNIAE
-607 GELTHEFTVT
+607 ELTHEFTVT

-642 TKSIAVPDSVKLTI
+642 TKPIAVPDNVKLTI

-661 LKFKAGTGMSFS
+661 LKFKAGTGMSFAKN
-673 ERAILDCVGTP
+673 AILDCVGTP

-693 DGETGRI
+693 DGETG
-700 TSISGPFYFSK
+700 G
-711 NPESLIDSIN
+711 
-721 NRVAYVYDYLQE
+721 
-733 FNFVHFN
+733 
-740 GINSQSRLLE
+740 
-750 NLTFKNCIFS
+750 
-760 LCNIDGNLSGNA
+760 IDGFYGCYKL
-772 RFEYC
+772 
-777 SVFHNRLN
+777 
-785 TRNSNSGYL
+785 
-794 LTIIN
+794 
-799 SNFLSNEYSDPSC
+799 EYSSSDG
-812 FIGHDLDIIGG
+812 IDIY
-823 KKASYN
+823 SYKHVFS
-829 YICGNLF
+829 YALF
-836 SNISRKFGR
+836 SNFYSKVLFFGVLLNHCEINNCNINDPTYDMETIGLNYSNFHSNILNFRSGVQHVTHSNLIKNSSLKSLFRLTKYAFGLNVFSNGCNLRYDTSSPNIYLDEDRYYGTSREDIARIG
-845 CYSVSFETSTPSIL
+845 I
-859 KDYENYFG
+859 
-867 SSIEYNVRKV
+867 I
-877 IHDMENPFNP
+877 DMENPFNP
-887 VGFGYVDLSNM
+887 TGFGYVDLSNM
-898 RTRPNPECHGI
+898 RTRPYPECHGI

-921 DEFEQLS
+921 DEFEQLP

-939 YFNRKMKESAIPNIS
+939 YFNRKMKESAVPNIS
-954 MGVRPPYTQTAIAE
+954 MGVRPPYTQNAIAE

-992 YLTITG
+992 YITING
-998 NGALDGLNRIYVD
+998 SGALDGLNRIYVD

-1074 VDTLGVASDTIRI
+1074 VDTLGVESSHTRI

-1093 PEEVALTDYDVVP
+1093 PDEIALTDYDVVP

-1112 YYKVMSTD
+1112 YYKVLRTNMA
-1120 LTENSPSLTIAA
+1120 ENSPSLTVVA

-1176 SDTYVNILDVVG
+1176 SDEAVNILDVVG
-1188 TINIITTPAEASAM
+1188 TLNIIITPADASAM

-1208 TYSIEDGILY
+1208 TYTVENGILY

-1236 DKFEAMDALSGFEL
+1236 DKFEAMEGLSGFEL
-1250 VTSRQS
+1250 VTSRQD

-1287 DEIILSDARGTNVL
+1287 DEIILSDARGKNVL
-1301 AVNADISGVGAVE
+1301 AVNADISGIGGVE
-1314 AMQMSLP
+1314 AMQMMLP
-1321 YPNPFSSELAIPYI
+1321 YPNPFTTELSIPYI
-1335 IGQSGDNDV
+1335 IGQSGDNEV
-1344 KIVVSDL
+1344 RIVISDL
-1351 AGRSVYLYETVNDLG
+1351 AGRVVNAYSTVNDLG
-1366 EYLHTWTPGESVA
+1366 EYVYTWTPGNSVA
-1379 NGVYFVS
+1379 DGVYFVS
-1386 LYVNDTLMQTA
+1386 LYVNDTLMQTV

>member
-1 MNQFSTFKA
+1 MNQLFKLKA
-10 LAASALM
+10 FAVSALM
-17 LTCGFGAIAQDR
+17 LSCGFGAIAQDR

-65 SLNNGRF
+65 SLKNGQF

-85 ALGLFEAEPLMPL
+85 AMGLFEAEPLMPL
-98 SGGTVSTLSVK
+98 SGANVNTLTVK
-109 SLSGQKVVD
+109 SLNGQKVVD

-129 DTAKLQSVDDAITQI
+129 DTAKLKSVDEAIAEI

-168 YSLDPLYTQQWGFDA
+168 YSLDPLYGEQWGFDA

-207 GVEFTHMDLLNNI
+207 GIEFTHMDLLNNI
-220 WTNEAEYSGA
+220 WTNEAEFTGA

-235 DGNGFA
+235 DGNGYK

-317 ADVLSLSLGTYASSI
+317 ADILSLSLGTYASSI

-346 IVAAAGNDNLCIN
+346 IVAAAGNDGRCIN
-359 PHKCGNPPKVGAPMY
+359 LHKCPHPITKKEIVGAPMF

-403 PLFSNPTYFSE
+403 PLFSIFGE

-557 FIANDVDFGKPL
+557 FLANGVDFGKPL
-569 SSYAKGKSANP
+569 SSYSKAKSANP

-634 YPDVHYIV
+634 YSDVHYIV
-642 TKSIAVPDSVKLTI
+642 TKSIAVPDNVKLTI

-661 LKFKAGTGMSFS
+661 LKFKAGTGMSFAKN
-673 ERAILDCVGTP
+673 AILDCVGTP
-684 DSMITFTMA
+684 DSMITFTN
-693 DGETGRI
+693 GETGYI
-700 TSISGPFYFSK
+700 GSDFIYHAGENNIISYAIF
-711 NPESLIDSIN
+711 
-721 NRVAYVYDYLQE
+721 
-733 FNFVHFN
+733 
-740 GINSQSRLLE
+740 E
-750 NLTFKNCIFS
+750 NLLVSANIVSALTLDNCIFR
-760 LCNIDGNLSGNA
+760 NINCLRIYSSDRTIIKHSSCYYINERIGTDGS
-772 RFEYC
+772 RMEYNNII
-777 SVFHNRLN
+777 SNI
-785 TRNSNSGYL
+785 NSGSTATFNFMTL
-794 LTIIN
+794 NENCRNNIF
-799 SNFLSNEYSDPSC
+799 SNF
-812 FIGHDLDIIGG
+812 IGVYKRDLNVNFNKI
-823 KKASYN
+823 K
-829 YICGNLF
+829 
-836 SNISRKFGR
+836 
-845 CYSVSFETSTPSIL
+845 PSIFVDTL
-859 KDYENYFG
+859 VYYGTSREDIARIG
-867 SSIEYNVRKV
+867 IL
-877 IHDMENPFNP
+877 DMENPFNP

-898 RTRPNPECHGI
+898 RTRPHPECHGI

-921 DEFEQLS
+921 DEFEQLP

-939 YFNRKMKESAIPNIS
+939 YFNRKMKESAVPNIS
-954 MGVRPPYTQTAIAE
+954 MGVRPPYTQNAIAE

-1093 PEEVALTDYDVVP
+1093 PEEIALTDYDVVP

-1112 YYKVMSTD
+1112 YYKVLRTNMA
-1120 LTENSPSLTIAA
+1120 ENSPSLTVAA

-1176 SDTYVNILDVVG
+1176 SDETVNILDVVG
-1188 TINIITTPAEASAM
+1188 TLNIIITPADASAM

-1208 TYSIEDGILY
+1208 TYMVEDGVLY

-1236 DKFEAMDALSGFEL
+1236 DKFEAMEGLSGFEL
-1250 VTSRQS
+1250 VTSRQD

-1282 GDAAI
+1282 GDATI
-1287 DEIILSDARGTNVL
+1287 DEIILSDARGKNVL
-1301 AVNADISGVGAVE
+1301 AVNSDISGIGSVE
-1314 AMQMSLP
+1314 AMQMMLP
-1321 YPNPFSSELAIPYI
+1321 YPNPFNSELSIPYI
-1335 IGQSGDNDV
+1335 IGQSGDNEV
-1344 KIVVSDL
+1344 RIVISDL
-1351 AGRSVYLYETVNDLG
+1351 AGRVVNAYNTVNDLG
-1366 EYLHTWTPGESVA
+1366 EYVYTWTPGNSVA

-1386 LYVNDTLMQTA
+1386 LYVNDTLMQTV

>member
-1 MNQFSTFKA
+1 M
-10 LAASALM
+10 LA
-17 LTCGFGAIAQDR
+17 CGFGATAQDR

-45 NYREGEIIVKFKPS
+45 NYREGEIIVKFKQN
-59 SLVNVR
+59 SLVAVR
-65 SLNNGRF
+65 SLKNGQF
-72 STTGIK
+72 STTGVK

-85 ALGLFEAEPLMPL
+85 SMGLFEAEPLMPL
-98 SGGTVSTLSVK
+98 SGGRVNNGVAVK
-109 SLSGQKVVD
+109 SLSGRVVND

-129 DTAKLQSVDDAITQI
+129 DTAKLKSVDDAITEI

-159 YTLATDADV
+159 YTLATDADA
-168 YSLDPLYTQQWGFDA
+168 YSLDPLYSQQWGIDA

-207 GVEFTHMDLLNNI
+207 GVEFTHLDLLNNI
-220 WTNEAEYSGA
+220 WTNEAEFSGA

-275 NGNGGV
+275 NDNGGV

-317 ADVLSLSLGTYASSI
+317 ADILSLSLGTYASSI

-346 IVAAAGNDNLCIN
+346 IVAAAGNDGRCIN
-359 PHKCGNPPKVGAPMY
+359 PHLCVNGIGAPMY

-389 SGSLASFSN
+389 SGELASFSN

-403 PLFSNPTYFSE
+403 PLFSNPIFFGE

-427 SVMSTYPGGRYKA
+427 SVVSTYPGGRYKA

-493 ADRKPNLRLVTYEL
+493 ADRKPNLRLITYEL

-557 FIANDVDFGKPL
+557 FIANNVDFGKPL
-569 SSYAKGKSANP
+569 SSYAKAKSANP
-580 IRIKLRDEIADGR
+580 IRIKLRDKIADGR

-607 GELTHEFTVT
+607 GELTHEFTIT

-623 IGGMVT
+623 IGGIVT

-642 TKSIAVPDSVKLTI
+642 TKSIAVPDNVKLTI

-661 LKFKAGTGMSFS
+661 LKFKAGTGMSF
-673 ERAILDCVGTP
+673 AKNAVLDCVGTP

-693 DGETGRI
+693 DGETGDMDIIYGTGTDTLI
-700 TSISGPFYFSK
+700 TVNGKKHNVFVPSLKISYVHIK
-711 NPESLIDSIN
+711 NIN
-721 NRVAYVYDYLQE
+721 CP
-733 FNFVHFN
+733 
-740 GINSQSRLLE
+740 INKTLLGCVIE
-750 NLTFKNCIFS
+750 NCIVN
-760 LCNIDGNLSGNA
+760 NIRCYRLFGNYML
-772 RFEYC
+772 Y
-777 SVFHNRLN
+777 VF
-785 TRNSNSGYL
+785 NSN
-794 LTIIN
+794 IH
-799 SNFLSNEYSDPSC
+799 SNQY
-812 FIGHDLDIIGG
+812 
-823 KKASYN
+823 SYN
-829 YICGNLF
+829 EAGHVLGNYNNLVYNRYNDRNLYGFKCVYHGDLEERYFTEKTNIF
-836 SNISRKFGR
+836 SNTNIFGDLNNLGFDMTIPQVQIDTLSYYGTSREDIARIG
-845 CYSVSFETSTPSIL
+845 I
-859 KDYENYFG
+859 
-867 SSIEYNVRKV
+867 I
-877 IHDMENPFNP
+877 DMENPFNP
-887 VGFGYVDLSNM
+887 TGYGYVDLSNM
-898 RTRPNPECHGI
+898 RTRPHPECHGI

-921 DEFEQLS
+921 DEFEQLP

-939 YFNRKMKESAIPNIS
+939 YFNRKMKESAVPNIS
-954 MGVRPPYTQTAIAE
+954 MGVRPPYTQNAIAE

-992 YLTITG
+992 YLTING
-998 NGALDGLNRIYVD
+998 SGALDGLNRIYVD

-1056 NPEENFDDMLGYN
+1056 KPEENFDDMLGYN

-1093 PEEVALTDYDVVP
+1093 PEEVVLTDYDVVP

-1112 YYKVMSTD
+1112 YYKVLRTNMA
-1120 LTENSPSLTIAA
+1120 ENSPSLTVAA

-1176 SDTYVNILDVVG
+1176 SDEAVNILDVVG
-1188 TINIITTPAEASAM
+1188 TLNIIITPADASAM

-1250 VTSRQS
+1250 VTSRQD

-1275 KQAILKI
+1275 RQAILKI

-1287 DEIILSDARGTNVL
+1287 DEIILSDTRGKNVL
-1301 AVNADISGVGAVE
+1301 AANADISGIGSIE

-1321 YPNPFSSELAIPYI
+1321 YPNPFTVELSIPYI
-1335 IGQSGDNDV
+1335 IGQSGDNNV
-1344 KIVVSDL
+1344 KIMITDL
-1351 AGRSVYLYETVNDLG
+1351 AGRTVNIHETVQDLG
-1366 EYLHTWTPGESVA
+1366 KYVYTWTPGESVA
-1379 NGVYFVS
+1379 DGVYFVS

>member
-17 LTCGFGAIAQDR
+17 LTCSFGAIAQDR

-45 NYREGEIIVKFKPS
+45 NYLEGEIIVKFKPS

-168 YSLDPLYTQQWGFDA
+168 YSLDPLYSQQWGFDA

-207 GVEFTHMDLLNNI
+207 GVEFTHLDLLNNI
-220 WTNEAEYSGA
+220 WTNEAEFSGA

-235 DGNGFA
+235 DGNGYA

-281 GANPDALIMPIAV
+281 GANPDVLIMPIAV

-317 ADVLSLSLGTYASSI
+317 ADILSLSLGTYASSI

-359 PHKCGNPPKVGAPMY
+359 PHVCGNPPKAGAPMY

-403 PLFSNPTYFSE
+403 PLFSNPDYFTE

-427 SVMSTYPGGRYKA
+427 SVMSTYPGGRYRA

-557 FIANDVDFGKPL
+557 FIANNVDFGKPL
-569 SSYAKGKSANP
+569 SSYAKAKSANP

-607 GELTHEFTVT
+607 GELTHEFTVK

-634 YPDVHYIV
+634 YPAVHYIV
-642 TKSIAVPDSVKLTI
+642 TKSIAAPYGVKLTI

-661 LKFKAGTGMSFS
+661 LNFKAGTGMSFS
-673 ERAILDCVGTP
+673 GGAILDCVGTP

-693 DGETGRI
+693 DGETGV
-700 TSISGPFYFSK
+700 
-711 NPESLIDSIN
+711 L
-721 NRVAYVYDYLQE
+721 A
-733 FNFVHFN
+733 
-740 GINSQSRLLE
+740 GIN
-750 NLTFKNCIFS
+750 
-760 LCNIDGNLSGNA
+760 GNSYRHSMRYVN
-772 RFEYC
+772 F
-777 SVFHNRLN
+777 N
-785 TRNSNSGYL
+785 YL
-794 LTIIN
+794 HL
-799 SNFLSNEYSDPSC
+799 
-812 FIGHDLDIIGG
+812 
-823 KKASYN
+823 
-829 YICGNLF
+829 
-836 SNISRKFGR
+836 
-845 CYSVSFETSTPSIL
+845 
-859 KDYENYFG
+859 
-867 SSIEYNVRKV
+867 
-877 IHDMENPFNP
+877 
-887 VGFGYVDLSNM
+887 
-898 RTRPNPECHGI
+898 
-909 VWKVVVNGYDAQ
+909 
-921 DEFEQLS
+921 
-928 PLGVGTHKFEV
+928 
-939 YFNRKMKESAIPNIS
+939 
-954 MGVRPPYTQTAIAE
+954 
-968 NGSWSEYT
+968 
-976 YQENDTTDV
+976 
-985 TVSVYTA
+985 
-992 YLTITG
+992 
-998 NGALDGLNRIYVD
+998 
-1011 GAQDLEN
+1011 
-1018 FEIPVENMRFNVEV
+1018 
-1032 SASGAMSAGFM
+1032 
-1043 AEAGLGKVNLTWE
+1043 KVN
-1056 NPEENFDDMLGYN
+1056 
-1069 MYRYT
+1069 
-1074 VDTLGVASDTIRI
+1074 VHI
-1087 NTRLLE
+1087 
-1093 PEEVALTDYDVVP
+1093 YD
-1106 GTTYYY
+1106 
-1112 YYKVMSTD
+1112 
-1120 LTENSPSLTIAA
+1120 
-1132 TPLTASKG
+1132 
-1140 DANGSMSID
+1140 
-1149 VADVVTEIAYLTNQ
+1149 
-1163 NPQPFIF
+1163 
-1170 EAADVN
+1170 
-1176 SDTYVNILDVVG
+1176 
-1188 TINIITTPAEASAM
+1188 
-1202 TADNAA
+1202 
-1208 TYSIEDGILY
+1208 
-1218 IESPVALGGVQL
+1218 
-1230 LLNTTA
+1230 
-1236 DKFEAMDALSGFEL
+1236 
-1250 VTSRQS
+1250 
-1256 ENSCLVLA
+1256 
-1264 YSMSGRSIATG
+1264 
-1275 KQAILKI
+1275 LK
-1282 GDAAI
+1282 
-1287 DEIILSDARGTNVL
+1287 L
-1301 AVNADISGVGAVE
+1301 
-1314 AMQMSLP
+1314 
-1321 YPNPFSSELAIPYI
+1321 
-1335 IGQSGDNDV
+1335 
-1344 KIVVSDL
+1344 
-1351 AGRSVYLYETVNDLG
+1351 
-1366 EYLHTWTPGESVA
+1366 
-1379 NGVYFVS
+1379 
-1386 LYVNDTLMQTA
+1386 
-1397 KVVKE
+1397 

>member
-1 MNQFSTFKA
+1 MKHLNFKA
-10 LAASALM
+10 FAASTLLLA
-17 LTCGFGAIAQDR
+17 CGFGATAQDR

-45 NYREGEIIVKFKPS
+45 NYREGEIIVKFKQN
-59 SLVNVR
+59 SLVAVR
-65 SLNNGRF
+65 SLKNGQF
-72 STTGIK
+72 STTGVK

-85 ALGLFEAEPLMPL
+85 SMGLFEAEPLMPL
-98 SGGTVSTLSVK
+98 SGGRVNNGVAVK
-109 SLSGQKVVD
+109 SLSGRVVND

-129 DTAKLQSVDDAITQI
+129 DTAKLKSVDDAITEI

-159 YTLATDADV
+159 YTLATDADA
-168 YSLDPLYTQQWGFDA
+168 YSLDPLYSQQWGFDA

-207 GVEFTHMDLLNNI
+207 GVEFTHLDLLNNI
-220 WTNEAEYSGA
+220 WTNEAEFSGA

-317 ADVLSLSLGTYASSI
+317 ADILSLSLGTYASSI

-346 IVAAAGNDNLCIN
+346 IVAAAGNDGRCIN
-359 PHKCGNPPKVGAPMY
+359 PHMCPHPITKKEIVGAPMF

-379 FVLGVQATDK
+379 FVLGVQATAPN
-389 SGSLASFSN
+389 GSLASFSN

-403 PLFSNPTYFSE
+403 PLFSDPDFFGE

-427 SVMSTYPGGRYKA
+427 SVTSTYPGGRYKA

-469 LFGDLIHAAN
+469 LFGDLIHASN

-493 ADRKPNLRLVTYEL
+493 ADRKPNLRLITYEL

-557 FIANDVDFGKPL
+557 FLANGVDFGKPL
-569 SSYAKGKSANP
+569 SSYAKAKSANP
-580 IRIKLRDEIADGR
+580 IRVKLRDEIADGR

-607 GELTHEFTVT
+607 DELTHEFTIT

-629 EDLTL
+629 DDLTL

-642 TKSIAVPDSVKLTI
+642 TKPIAVPDGVKLTI

-661 LKFKAGTGMSFS
+661 LKFKTGTGMSFADN
-673 ERAILDCVGTP
+673 AILDCVGTP
-684 DSMITFTMA
+684 DSMIIFTMSDSEIGAVA
-693 DGETGRI
+693 D
-700 TSISGPFYFSK
+700 F
-711 NPESLIDSIN
+711 
-721 NRVAYVYDYLQE
+721 
-733 FNFVHFN
+733 HFN
-740 GINSQSRLLE
+740 GNTVEYVKFSNLIVKSFISNQHVINWGIF
-750 NLTFKNCIFS
+750 NNCIFDYILTDKNQYFIFS
-760 LCNIDGNLSGNA
+760 HNKFFNSNIFSNEGGSLSLFANGGSDNPIFCTNMVGNIKMIARRLVDYLPFILHTSNSNIFSNYAEDGYLCNVQAISSTSKVYATEQPNYYGTANVSKVREGI
-772 RFEYC
+772 F
-777 SVFHNRLN
+777 
-785 TRNSNSGYL
+785 
-794 LTIIN
+794 
-799 SNFLSNEYSDPSC
+799 
-812 FIGHDLDIIGG
+812 DL
-823 KKASYN
+823 
-829 YICGNLF
+829 
-836 SNISRKFGR
+836 
-845 CYSVSFETSTPSIL
+845 
-859 KDYENYFG
+859 
-867 SSIEYNVRKV
+867 
-877 IHDMENPFNP
+877 ENPFYSI
-887 VGFGYVDLSNM
+887 GFGYVDLSNM

-921 DEFEQLS
+921 DEFEQLP

-939 YFNRKMKESAIPNIS
+939 YFNRKMKESAVPNIS
-954 MGVRPPYTQTAIAE
+954 MGVRPPYTQNAIAE

-1087 NTRLLE
+1087 NTRLLD
-1093 PEEVALTDYDVVP
+1093 PEEVVLTDYDVVP

-1112 YYKVMSTD
+1112 YYKVLRTNMA
-1120 LTENSPSLTIAA
+1120 ENSPSLTVAA

-1176 SDTYVNILDVVG
+1176 SDESVNILDVVG
-1188 TINIITTPAEASAM
+1188 TLNIIITPADASAM

-1250 VTSRQS
+1250 VTSRQD

-1275 KQAILKI
+1275 RQAILKI

-1287 DEIILSDARGTNVL
+1287 DEIILSDTRGKNVL
-1301 AVNADISGVGAVE
+1301 AANADISGIGSIE

-1321 YPNPFSSELAIPYI
+1321 YPNPFTVELSIPYI
-1335 IGQSGDNDV
+1335 IGQSGDNNV
-1344 KIVVSDL
+1344 KIMITDL
-1351 AGRSVYLYETVNDLG
+1351 AGRTVNIHETVQDLG
-1366 EYLHTWTPGESVA
+1366 EYVYTWTPGESVA
-1379 NGVYFVS
+1379 DGVYFVS

>member
-1 MNQFSTFKA
+1 MNQLFKLKA
-10 LAASALM
+10 FAVSALM
-17 LTCGFGAIAQDR
+17 LSCGFGAIAQDR

-65 SLNNGRF
+65 SLKNGQF

-85 ALGLFEAEPLMPL
+85 AMGLFEAEPLMPL
-98 SGGTVSTLSVK
+98 SGANVNTLTVK
-109 SLSGQKVVD
+109 SLNGQKVVD

-129 DTAKLQSVDDAITQI
+129 DTAKLKSVDEAIAEI

-159 YTLATDADV
+159 YTLVTDADV
-168 YSLDPLYTQQWGFDA
+168 YSLDPLYGEQWGFDA

-220 WTNEAEYSGA
+220 WTNEAEFTGA

-235 DGNGFA
+235 DGNGYK

-275 NGNGGV
+275 NGKGGV

-317 ADVLSLSLGTYASSI
+317 ADILSLSLGTYASSI

-346 IVAAAGNDNLCIN
+346 IVAAAGNDGRCIN
-359 PHKCGNPPKVGAPMY
+359 LHKCPHPITGEKNVGAPMY

-389 SGSLASFSN
+389 SGELASFSN

-403 PLFSNPTYFSE
+403 PLFSNPIFFGE

-469 LFGDLIHAAN
+469 LFGDLIHTAN

-541 KISIDF
+541 KISINF

-557 FIANDVDFGKPL
+557 FLANGVDFGKPL
-569 SSYAKGKSANP
+569 SSYSKAKSANP

-593 RIKFVLKATCDNME
+593 HIKFVLKATCDNME

-642 TKSIAVPDSVKLTI
+642 TKSIAVPDNVKLTI

-661 LKFKAGTGMSFS
+661 LKFKAGTGMSFAKN
-673 ERAILDCVGTP
+673 AILDCVGTP

-693 DGETGRI
+693 DGETNSFSGIYGTIKYTTHFNHKIEYGNIRGLYFKSLLKYICLENCQINNNTACGYSYCTYHVKFMNCNFWNNRI
-700 TSISGPFYFSK
+700 EDYIPM
-711 NPESLIDSIN
+711 ESLTGQYNNLVNNYKEYHFDNTPFIRAYTGFTDNINSIFSNIN
-721 NRVAYVYDYLQE
+721 NRTRTTDYNYVYDKE
-733 FNFVHFN
+733 
-740 GINSQSRLLE
+740 E
-750 NLTFKNCIFS
+750 P
-760 LCNIDGNLSGNA
+760 
-772 RFEYC
+772 
-777 SVFHNRLN
+777 
-785 TRNSNSGYL
+785 
-794 LTIIN
+794 TI
-799 SNFLSNEYSDPSC
+799 L
-812 FIGHDLDIIGG
+812 HD
-823 KKASYN
+823 
-829 YICGNLF
+829 
-836 SNISRKFGR
+836 
-845 CYSVSFETSTPSIL
+845 STT
-859 KDYENYFG
+859 YFG
-867 SSIEYNVRKV
+867 TSSEDIAR
-877 IHDMENPFNP
+877 IGIRDMANPFNP
-887 VGFGYVDLSNM
+887 TGYGYVDLSNM
-898 RTRPNPECHGI
+898 RTRPHPECHGI

-921 DEFEQLS
+921 DEFEQLP

-939 YFNRKMKESAIPNIS
+939 YFNRKMKESAAPNIS
-954 MGVRPPYTQTAIAE
+954 IGVRPPYTQNAIAE

-992 YLTITG
+992 YLTIDG
-998 NGALDGLNRIYVD
+998 SGALDGLNRIYVD
-1011 GAQDLEN
+1011 GVQDLEN

-1069 MYRYT
+1069 IYRYT

-1093 PEEVALTDYDVVP
+1093 PEEIALTNYDVVP

-1112 YYKVMSTD
+1112 YYKVLRTNMA
-1120 LTENSPSLTIAA
+1120 ENSPSLTVAA

-1176 SDTYVNILDVVG
+1176 SDEAVNILDVVG
-1188 TINIITTPAEASAM
+1188 TLNIIITPADASAM

-1250 VTSRQS
+1250 VTSRQD

-1282 GDAAI
+1282 GDASI
-1287 DEIILSDARGTNVL
+1287 DEIILSDARGKNVL
-1301 AVNADISGVGAVE
+1301 AVNSDISGVGSVE
-1314 AMQMSLP
+1314 AMQMMLP
-1321 YPNPFSSELAIPYI
+1321 YPNPFNSELSIPYI
-1335 IGQSGDNDV
+1335 IGQSGDNEV
-1344 KIVVSDL
+1344 RIVISDL
-1351 AGRSVYLYETVNDLG
+1351 AGRVVNAYNTVNDLG
-1366 EYLHTWTPGESVA
+1366 EYVYTWTPGNSVA

-1386 LYVNDTLMQTA
+1386 LYVNDTLMQTV

>member
-129 DTAKLQSVDDAITQI
+129 DTAKLQSVDDAIAQI

-168 YSLDPLYTQQWGFDA
+168 YSLDPLYSQQWGFDA

-220 WTNEAEYSGA
+220 WTNEAEFSGA

-359 PHKCGNPPKVGAPMY
+359 PHLCGNPPKAGAPMY

-398 YDCDG
+398 YDDDG
-403 PLFSNPTYFSE
+403 PLFSNPLYFGE

-427 SVMSTYPGGRYKA
+427 TVMSTYPGGRYKA

-569 SSYAKGKSANP
+569 SSYAKAKSANP

-607 GELTHEFTVT
+607 GELIHEFTVT

-642 TKSIAVPDSVKLTI
+642 TKSIAVPDGVKLTI

-661 LKFKAGTGMSFS
+661 LKFKAGTGMSFAQN
-673 ERAILDCVGTP
+673 AILDCVGTP

-693 DGETGRI
+693 DGETG
-700 TSISGPFYFSK
+700 
-711 NPESLIDSIN
+711 
-721 NRVAYVYDYLQE
+721 
-733 FNFVHFN
+733 
-740 GINSQSRLLE
+740 
-750 NLTFKNCIFS
+750 
-760 LCNIDGNLSGNA
+760 
-772 RFEYC
+772 
-777 SVFHNRLN
+777 
-785 TRNSNSGYL
+785 
-794 LTIIN
+794 
-799 SNFLSNEYSDPSC
+799 
-812 FIGHDLDIIGG
+812 DIIGFYG
-823 KKASYN
+823 SSYGEYSPNDGMFISTYKHEFSYANFFNLKSNELFGNILLNHCEIKNCSNLSHDYLETLGLKYTNLYSN
-829 YICGNLF
+829 YFFYIRHGMQQVTHSNLINNKYSGLSLFTLSKYAYGLNVF
-836 SNISRKFGR
+836 SNSFNFRYDQSSPSVYLDVDRYYGTSREDIARIG
-845 CYSVSFETSTPSIL
+845 I
-859 KDYENYFG
+859 
-867 SSIEYNVRKV
+867 I
-877 IHDMENPFNP
+877 DMENPFNP

-898 RTRPNPECHGI
+898 RTRPHPECHGI

-921 DEFEQLS
+921 DEFEQLP

-1032 SASGAMSAGFM
+1032 SASGAMSAGFI

-1093 PEEVALTDYDVVP
+1093 PEEIALTDYDVVP

-1112 YYKVMSTD
+1112 YYKVLRTNMA
-1120 LTENSPSLTIAA
+1120 ENSPSLTVAA

-1208 TYSIEDGILY
+1208 TYSIENGILY

-1256 ENSCLVLA
+1256 ESSCLVLA

-1282 GDAAI
+1282 GDATI
-1287 DEIILSDARGTNVL
+1287 DEIILSDARGANVL

-1321 YPNPFSSELAIPYI
+1321 YPNPFSTELAIPYI

>member
-1 MNQFSTFKA
+1 MKHLNFKA
-10 LAASALM
+10 IAASAIL
-17 LTCGFGAIAQDR
+17 LACGFGATAQDR

-45 NYREGEIIVKFKPS
+45 NYREGEIIVKFKQN
-59 SLVNVR
+59 SLVAVR
-65 SLNNGRF
+65 SLKNGQF
-72 STTGIK
+72 STTGVK

-85 ALGLFEAEPLMPL
+85 SMGLFEAEPLMPL
-98 SGGTVSTLSVK
+98 SGGRVNNGVAVK
-109 SLSGQKVVD
+109 SLSGRVVND

-129 DTAKLQSVDDAITQI
+129 DTAKLKSVDDAITEI

-168 YSLDPLYTQQWGFDA
+168 YSLDPLYSQQWGIDA

-207 GVEFTHMDLLNNI
+207 GVEFTHLDLLNNI
-220 WTNEAEYSGA
+220 WTNEAEFSGA

-346 IVAAAGNDNLCIN
+346 IVAAAGNDGCCIYPHLC
-359 PHKCGNPPKVGAPMY
+359 GSGFGAPMY

-389 SGSLASFSN
+389 SGEFASFSN

-403 PLFSNPTYFSE
+403 PLFSNPDYFSE

-493 ADRKPNLRLVTYEL
+493 ADRKPNLRLITYEL

-557 FIANDVDFGKPL
+557 FIANNVDFGRPL
-569 SSYAKGKSANP
+569 SSYAKAKSANP

-593 RIKFVLKATCDNME
+593 HIKFVLKATCDNME

-642 TKSIAVPDSVKLTI
+642 TKSIAVPDNVKLTI

-673 ERAILDCVGTP
+673 KNAILDCVGTP
-684 DSMITFTMA
+684 DSMITFTMV
-693 DGETGRI
+693 DGETGYI
-700 TSISGPFYFSK
+700 GSDFIYHEGKNKIISYAIF
-711 NPESLIDSIN
+711 
-721 NRVAYVYDYLQE
+721 
-733 FNFVHFN
+733 
-740 GINSQSRLLE
+740 E
-750 NLTFKNCIFS
+750 NLLVSADIVSALTLDNCIFR
-760 LCNIDGNLSGNA
+760 NINCFRIYSSVGTIIKHSSCYYINERIGTDGL
-772 RFEYC
+772 RMEYNNII
-777 SVFHNRLN
+777 SNI
-785 TRNSNSGYL
+785 NSGSSATFHFMTL
-794 LTIIN
+794 
-799 SNFLSNEYSDPSC
+799 NENCRNNIFS
-812 FIGHDLDIIGG
+812 
-823 KKASYN
+823 N
-829 YICGNLF
+829 YIGVYKRDLNVDF
-836 SNISRKFGR
+836 NKIK
-845 CYSVSFETSTPSIL
+845 PSIFVDTL
-859 KDYENYFG
+859 VYYGTSREDIARIG
-867 SSIEYNVRKV
+867 IL
-877 IHDMENPFNP
+877 DMENPFNP

-898 RTRPNPECHGI
+898 RTRPHPECHGI

-921 DEFEQLS
+921 DEFEQLP

-939 YFNRKMKESAIPNIS
+939 YFNRKMKESAVPNIS

-1093 PEEVALTDYDVVP
+1093 PEEVVLTDYDVVP

-1112 YYKVMSTD
+1112 YYKVLRTNMA
-1120 LTENSPSLTIAA
+1120 ENSPSLTVAA

-1176 SDTYVNILDVVG
+1176 SDESVNILDVVG
-1188 TINIITTPAEASAM
+1188 TLNIIITPADASAM
-1202 TADNAA
+1202 IADNAA

-1250 VTSRQS
+1250 VTSRQD

-1275 KQAILKI
+1275 RQAILKI

-1287 DEIILSDARGTNVL
+1287 DEIILSDTRGKNVL
-1301 AVNADISGVGAVE
+1301 AANADISGVGSIE

-1321 YPNPFSSELAIPYI
+1321 YPNPFTVELSIPYI
-1335 IGQSGDNDV
+1335 IGQSGDNNV
-1344 KIVVSDL
+1344 KIMITDL
-1351 AGRSVYLYETVNDLG
+1351 AGRTVNIHEAVQDLG
-1366 EYLHTWTPGESVA
+1366 EYVYTWTPGVSVA
-1379 NGVYFVS
+1379 DGVYFVS

-1397 KVVKE
+1397 KVIKE

>member
-1 MNQFSTFKA
+1 MKHLNLKA
-10 LAASALM
+10 FAASAL
-17 LTCGFGAIAQDR
+17 LLACGFGATAQDR

-45 NYREGEIIVKFKPS
+45 NYREGEIIVKFKQN
-59 SLVNVR
+59 SLVAVR
-65 SLNNGRF
+65 SLKNGQF
-72 STTGIK
+72 STTGVK

-85 ALGLFEAEPLMPL
+85 SMGLFEAEPLMPL
-98 SGGTVSTLSVK
+98 SGGRVNNGVAVK
-109 SLSGQKVVD
+109 SLSGRVVND

-129 DTAKLQSVDDAITQI
+129 DTAKLKSVDDAITEI

-159 YTLATDADV
+159 YTLATDADA
-168 YSLDPLYTQQWGFDA
+168 YSLDPLYSQQWGIDA

-207 GVEFTHMDLLNNI
+207 GVEFTHLDLLNNI
-220 WTNEAEYSGA
+220 WTNEAEFSGA

-262 GTHCAGIAAAVGG
+262 GTHCAGIAAAVGC

-317 ADVLSLSLGTYASSI
+317 ADILSLSLGTYASSI

-346 IVAAAGNDNLCIN
+346 IVAAAGNDGLCIN
-359 PHKCGNPPKVGAPMY
+359 PHKCPMEIGAPMY

-389 SGSLASFSN
+389 SGELASFSN

-403 PLFSNPTYFSE
+403 PLFSNPIFFGE

-461 KEYASKEI
+461 KEYARKEI

-507 NDTTGGDGD
+507 NDTSGGDGD

-530 LRNDWGQAENI
+530 LRNDWGPAENI

-557 FIANDVDFGKPL
+557 FIANNVDFGKPL
-569 SSYAKGKSANP
+569 SSYAKAKSANP

-593 RIKFVLKATCDNME
+593 HIKFVIKATCDNME
-607 GELTHEFTVT
+607 DELTHEFTVT

-642 TKSIAVPDSVKLTI
+642 TKPIAVPDSVKLTI

-673 ERAILDCVGTP
+673 KGAILDCVGTP

-693 DGETGRI
+693 DGETKAIDGFYADVNWSKYEDIGGREI
-700 TSISGPFYFSK
+700 RLSYYMYPFNYVKFDNLICNSDFVNSVPLVNCEVINSHFRSLDLPEKVILSSIHNNTADNMSYSFGFSNNLVRISNLRSWNQTFDFNNYINFKGNIFNLNVK
-711 NPESLIDSIN
+711 NRNYRLIGHMNSSAPKVLLIDPTL
-721 NRVAYVYDYLQE
+721 YVGTSREDIARI
-733 FNFVHFN
+733 
-740 GINSQSRLLE
+740 GI
-750 NLTFKNCIFS
+750 I
-760 LCNIDGNLSGNA
+760 
-772 RFEYC
+772 
-777 SVFHNRLN
+777 
-785 TRNSNSGYL
+785 
-794 LTIIN
+794 
-799 SNFLSNEYSDPSC
+799 
-812 FIGHDLDIIGG
+812 
-823 KKASYN
+823 
-829 YICGNLF
+829 
-836 SNISRKFGR
+836 
-845 CYSVSFETSTPSIL
+845 
-859 KDYENYFG
+859 
-867 SSIEYNVRKV
+867 
-877 IHDMENPFNP
+877 DMENPFDP
-887 VGFGYVDLSNM
+887 QGYGYVDLSNM

-921 DEFEQLS
+921 DEFEQLP

-939 YFNRKMKESAIPNIS
+939 YFNRKMKESAVPNIS

-968 NGSWSEYT
+968 NGTWSEYT

-1018 FEIPVENMRFNVEV
+1018 FEIPVENMRFNVQV

-1087 NTRLLE
+1087 NTRMLE
-1093 PEEVALTDYDVVP
+1093 PEEVVLTDYDVVP

-1112 YYKVMSTD
+1112 YYKVLRTNM
-1120 LTENSPSLTIAA
+1120 TENSPSLTVAA

-1176 SDTYVNILDVVG
+1176 SDEAVNILDVVG
-1188 TINIITTPAEASAM
+1188 TLNIIITPADASAM
-1202 TADNAA
+1202 IADNAA

-1250 VTSRQS
+1250 VTSRQD

-1275 KQAILKI
+1275 RQAILKI

-1287 DEIILSDARGTNVL
+1287 DEIILSDTRGKNVL
-1301 AVNADISGVGAVE
+1301 AANADISGIGSIE

-1321 YPNPFSSELAIPYI
+1321 YPNPFTVELSIPYI
-1335 IGQSGDNDV
+1335 IGQSGDNNV
-1344 KIVVSDL
+1344 KIMITDL
-1351 AGRSVYLYETVNDLG
+1351 AGRTVNIHETVQDLG
-1366 EYLHTWTPGESVA
+1366 KYVYTWTPDESVA
-1379 NGVYFVS
+1379 DGVYFVS